1 MVALTIGQLQ
11 ANLAALQMALGN
23 PVMEARFP
31 DGKVVRYRSVDDI
44 RKAIAEVED
53 DIRELSGGGDCRV
66 ALAQHRRGDGPRG
79 PGFPFLGDGY
89 W

>member
-1 MVALTIGQLQ
+1 MIALTVAQMT

-23 PVMEARFP
+23 PVMDARFP
-31 DGKVVRYRSVDDI
+31 DGKVIRYRSVDDI
-44 RKAIAEVED
+44 KKAIAEVED
-53 DIRELSGGGDCRV
+53 DIREASGQSDCRV

-79 PGFPFLGDGY
+79 PGFPFPSDGY